1 MTPVMY
7 HYVRPGAG
15 ALSTYPDLALD
26 DFERQLD
33 HFSETRGLVG
43 REAFERW
50 VGGGTAAAGF
60 LLTFDDGLRDHVD
73 FVLPVLRRRGLFG
86 LFYVPS
92 APMTDGVV
100 LDVHKLHL
108 VLGRLSGAAALDRL
122 EARYPRLLEEATE
135 ADVGHYAAQVSDLQT
150 KRVKYLLNWMLE
162 PDERHEV
169 VDDLVA
175 FAFDGWAPGVDGFR
189 VTEFRAG
196 APRIPYLR
204 NYFKNERFYRRFG
217 RYLECLVSETAADVV
232 HAQHLLTTP
241 PAVVAARRRNVP
253 VVCTV
258 RDYWPVCYWTDLIHD
273 RGSDRPCPTCSVQ
286 MMTRCVRPRAGRL
299 WPLALPFIP
308 YMRANLALKR
318 AAIAQADAVIAVSA
332 ALARDLRGRA
342 PELERTRVEVIPN
355 PVDVD
360 GIRSASDAGEPPLDG
375 PYAIYAGK
383 LAFNKG
389 STKLIPVLE
398 RAGLTWPLIVVGDG
412 PERGRIEAA
421 ARRAGHDVRFTGWLP
436 RPDVLRWLRHA
447 TVLIFPSQWGE
458 PLSRVLLEAATLGVP
473 TAAMETGGTPEIVVN
488 EETGLLSATVDDLAA
503 DVARLCRDA
512 GLRERLGAAARVR
525 VESLF
530 GTQTVVQR
538 VEALYRDLVRSA
550 QDPPGPVQERG
561 P

>member
-1 MTPVMY
+1 MRILIATDAFP
-7 HYVRPGAG
+7 PLCGG
-15 ALSTYPDLALD
+15 SGWSTYELAKGLRARGHDLTIVQP
-26 DFERQLD
+26 R
-33 HFSETRGLVG
+33 
-43 REAFERW
+43 
-50 VGGGTAAAGF
+50 
-60 LLTFDDGLRDHVD
+60 FDDG
-73 FVLPVLRRRGLFG
+73 P
-86 LFYVPS
+86 
-92 APMTDGVV
+92 
-100 LDVHKLHL
+100 
-108 VLGRLSGAAALDRL
+108 
-122 EARYPRLLEEATE
+122 PRAG
-135 ADVGHYAAQVSDLQT
+135 D
-150 KRVKYLLNWMLE
+150 
-162 PDERHEV
+162 
-169 VDDLVA
+169 
-175 FAFDGWAPGVDGFR
+175 VDGFR

-217 RYLECLVSETAADVV
+217 RYLERLVSETAADVV

-241 PAVVAARRRNVP
+241 PAVAAARRRNVP

-273 RGSDRPCPTCSVQ
+273 TGSDRPCPACSVQ

-308 YMRANLALKR
+308 YMRANLMLKR

-342 PELERTRVEVIPN
+342 PELERTRLEVIPN
-355 PVDVD
+355 PVDVE
-360 GIRSASDAGEPPLDG
+360 GIRSVSDVGPPPLDG
-375 PYAIYAGK
+375 PYAIYVGK

-389 STKLIPVLE
+389 STKLIPALE
-398 RAGLTWPLIVVGDG
+398 RAGLRWPLIVVGDG

-421 ARRAGHDVRFTGWLP
+421 ARRGGHDVRFMGWLP

-447 TVLIFPSQWGE
+447 TVLIFPSQWEE

-512 GLRERLGAAARVR
+512 ALRERLGAAARVR

-530 GTQTVVQR
+530 GTLAVVQR
-538 VEALYRDLVRSA
+538 VEALYRELVRSA
-550 QDPPGPVQERG
+550 QGPPGPAQERG